1 MAATAIVSPHGLGSS
16 SSARSTGGE
25 TQSDRTLSFRGLT
38 GRIRECLGSTAGI
51 DASPQHLAELIRSM
65 EEYHSSEEEWQRY
78 ALADPSRAYTRNLVD
93 DVNGHANLLV
103 LVWNPRKASPAHCHS
118 NAHCLMKVL
127 AGELEETLYEWPQ
140 GAHPMQIDDEHG
152 KVASDPDTRAP
163 RHAKDS
169 ADGIPQTPNISEE
182 MVVKRRTRLGRDQV
196 TYISDAL
203 GVHRI
208 GNPSDTEVAVSLH
221 LYTPPWASKYGC
233 QIFDERTGKAHRVN
247 QCGFYSID
255 GVKSD

>member
-1 MAATAIVSPHGLGSS
+1 MTALVDERRHDDVRDAPT
-16 SSARSTGGE
+16 A
-25 TQSDRTLSFRGLT
+25 SFGALVEN
-38 GRIRECLGSTAGI
+38 IRACLGSTSGI
-51 DASPQHLAELIRSM
+51 DTSPEHLARLIRALEDYRSVD
-65 EEYHSSEEEWQRY
+65 SEWTRY

-127 AGELEETLYEWPQ
+127 AGELEETLYAWPQ
-140 GAHPMQIDDEHG
+140 GAHPMQIDDHKGGVQPIVDEETG
-152 KVASDPDTRAP
+152 LAV
-163 RHAKDS
+163 
-169 ADGIPQTPNISEE
+169 PQTPTISAE

-208 GNPSDTEVAVSLH
+208 GNPSDTDVAVSLH
-221 LYTPPWASKYGC
+221 LYTPPWAAKYGC
-233 QIFDERTGKAHRVN
+233 QVFDERTGRAHRVTK
-247 QCGFYSID
+247 CGFYSV
-255 GVKSD
+255 GGRRQ